1 MKYIHIRRRLPDD
14 TPAPTGG
21 LTIAYTKPK
30 DGFVEISFA
39 VCSDKDNYCKQTGR
53 DKALDRFIQ
62 NNKMYFDETL
72 CKTVEDIIY
81 TFEDFFDLSVD
92 LANKQYFKEI
102 KKAASIDLNT
112 EYIVKTYDS
121 ALGG

>member
-1 MKYIHIRRRLPDD
+1 
-14 TPAPTGG
+14 
-21 LTIAYTKPK
+21 
-30 DGFVEISFA
+30 
-39 VCSDKDNYCKQTGR
+39 
-53 DKALDRFIQ
+53 
-62 NNKMYFDETL
+62 MYFDETL

-92 LANKQYFKEI
+92 LANKRYFKEI
-102 KKAASIDLNT
+102 KKAVSLDLNT